1 MNQQPQKV
9 RRLPAMR
16 RVADQAPPAETSD
29 AELVHRVSLGDTA
42 ALEALYTRYARVV
55 YSFAMRIVM
64 DPMLAEEVLQEVFVR
79 TWRQADRFQ
88 RSRGNFASWLLSIT
102 HNLAI
107 DEVRKR
113 QRRPQKSDAVDVS
126 DALFGLVDE
135 ATNVEEAAEA
145 ADLRIRIRTAMVTL
159 PEAQRGIFVGGGGSV
174 NVARLMGV
182 ARMVDMMLTGR
193 VLSAEEAERYG
204 VVNYVTESGGA
215 RAKAMELAR
224 IAACNAPLSNYA
236 VINALPRI
244 HDSGYD
250 EGLFF
255 ESMIATL
262 TQVTPDAQE
271 RLRAFLDKKAPRL
284 AIPAERGGGA

>member
-1 MNQQPQKV
+1 MSQQPQKI

-16 RVADQAPPAETSD
+16 RVEDPLPPVETSD

-107 DEVRKR
+107 DEIRKR
-113 QRRPQKSDAVDVS
+113 QRRPQKSDSVDVT

-135 ATNVEEAAEA
+135 ATNVEEADQATE
-145 ADLRIRIRTAMVTL
+145 LRVRI
-159 PEAQRGIFVGGGGSV
+159 Q
-174 NVARLMGV
+174 VA
-182 ARMVDMMLTGR
+182 MLT
-193 VLSAEEAERYG
+193 L
-204 VVNYVTESGGA
+204 
-215 RAKAMELAR
+215 
-224 IAACNAPLSNYA
+224 
-236 VINALPRI
+236 
-244 HDSGYD
+244 
-250 EGLFF
+250 
-255 ESMIATL
+255 
-262 TQVTPDAQE
+262 PDAQRE
-271 RLRAFLDKKAPRL
+271 AIELAFFSGLSQREISARLDIPLGTIKTRMRLGLKKLRQEL
-284 AIPAERGGGA
+284 ESEQD